1 MKRVTAKVN
10 QTIYDVAIEQYGTCE
25 AVGKL
30 MQDNPDMENDL
41 QAVTEA
47 GIEESD
53 RSFYFDLPLPEGSTL
68 LVDTD
73 SRLIEKNILREID
86 KDVTTYDLKDYGT
99 ND

>member
-1 MKRVTAKVN
+1 MKQVTVKAN

-30 MQDNPDMENDL
+30 MQDNPGMENEL
-41 QAVTEA
+41 QAAAEA
-47 GIEESD
+47 GIEEND
-53 RSFYFDLPLPEGSTL
+53 GSFYFDLPLPEGNTL

-73 SRLIEKNILREID
+73 SRLVEKNILREID

>member
-1 MKRVTAKVN
+1 MKKVTAKAN

-30 MQDNPDMENDL
+30 MQDNPSMENDL
-41 QAVTEA
+41 QAITEA

-99 ND
+99 NN

>member
-1 MKRVTAKVN
+1 MKKVTAKAN

>member
-1 MKRVTAKVN
+1 MKKVTAKAN

-30 MQDNPDMENDL
+30 MQDNPGMENDL

-47 GIEESD
+47 GIEESG

>member
-1 MKRVTAKVN
+1 MKRVTAKAN

-73 SRLIEKNILREID
+73 SRLIEKNILREIG

>member
-1 MKRVTAKVN
+1 MKKVTAKAN
-10 QTIYDVAIEQYGTCE
+10 QTMYDVAIEQYGTCE

-30 MQDNPDMENDL
+30 MQDNPGMENDL

-47 GIEESD
+47 GIKESD

>member
-1 MKRVTAKVN
+1 MKRGTAKAN

-86 KDVTTYDLKDYGT
+86 KDVTTYDLKGYGT

>member
-1 MKRVTAKVN
+1 MKRVTAKAN

-73 SRLIEKNILREID
+73 SRLIEKNILREIY

>member
-1 MKRVTAKVN
+1 MKRVTAKAN
-10 QTIYDVAIEQYGTCE
+10 QTIYDVAIEQDGTCE

>member
-1 MKRVTAKVN
+1 MKRVTAKAN

-41 QAVTEA
+41 QAETEA

>member
-1 MKRVTAKVN
+1 MKRVTAKAN

-41 QAVTEA
+41 QAMTEA

-86 KDVTTYDLKDYGT
+86 KDVTTYDLKGYGT

>member
-1 MKRVTAKVN
+1 MKRVTAKAN

-41 QAVTEA
+41 QAVMEA

-53 RSFYFDLPLPEGSTL
+53 RRFYFDLPLPEGSTL

>member
-1 MKRVTAKVN
+1 MKRVTAKAN

-30 MQDNPDMENDL
+30 MQDNPGMENDL
-41 QAVTEA
+41 QAVTKA

-53 RSFYFDLPLPEGSTL
+53 RSFYFDLPLPEGSML